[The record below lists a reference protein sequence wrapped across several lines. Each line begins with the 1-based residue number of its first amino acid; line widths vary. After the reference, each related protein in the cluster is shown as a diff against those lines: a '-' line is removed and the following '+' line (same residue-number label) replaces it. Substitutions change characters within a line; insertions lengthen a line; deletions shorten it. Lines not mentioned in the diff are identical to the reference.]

1 MEDKDRIEQIMI
13 AKGLN
18 KVEFS
23 AKTGI
28 ATASLSHM
36 SSGRSNPTL
45 STFRAILKAFP
56 DLNPEWV
63 YDGIGDMYRSAGGN
77 SGDASTG
84 TSNISSE
91 ASGGDSASRTS
102 SLYSSEPT
110 DIFANIVTEISGDTR
125 KPQTS
130 NIHSKSSSPI
140 QVGSSLSAAEIV
152 KETLMQMHH
161 PKRNIVEVRIFFD
174 DGTYEAFSPRG
185 GERK

>member
-63 YDGIGDMYRSAGGN
+63 YDGIGEMYRSVE
-77 SGDASTG
+77 SSSVDASNG
-84 TSNISSE
+84 SSNFSSE
-91 ASGGDSASRTS
+91 TSGGESFSRTS
-102 SLYSSEPT
+102 SVYSSEPT
-110 DIFANIVTEISGDTR
+110 DIFANIVTEVSKDTR

-130 NIHSKSSSPI
+130 NVYPKSSAPV

-152 KETLMQMHH
+152 KETLLQMHH